1 MSCPYATSGCNGPKE
16 GECMTLC
23 LHRINTQHM
32 AAPVAI
38 HMGRVEQRPEPTGR
52 LALALAGYRR
62 FRTANRTRAQ
72 ALLHALRVLRQRT

>member
-1 MSCPYATSGCNGPKE
+1 MTCPYANSGCDYPSSDCTG
-16 GECMTLC
+16 LC
-23 LHRINTQHM
+23 LHRVDATKLR
-32 AAPVAI
+32 APVAI
-38 HMGRVEQRPEPTGR
+38 HMGHVEQRPEPTGR